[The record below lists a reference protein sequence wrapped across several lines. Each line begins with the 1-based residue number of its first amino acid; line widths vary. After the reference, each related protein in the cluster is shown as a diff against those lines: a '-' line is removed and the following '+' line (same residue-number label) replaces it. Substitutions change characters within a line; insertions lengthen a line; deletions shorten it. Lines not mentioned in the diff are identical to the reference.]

1 MRSRYRIP
9 HVEEVEVPRP
19 HVLRVTFD
27 DGLVKEL
34 EFISGDYRGTMFEAL
49 EDPSFFEKVRVDG
62 ESRTV
67 VWPNGLDLDPAVLHG
82 DFPPAGKDSF
92 RQLTSTPK
100 DKRVR

>member
-1 MRSRYRIP
+1 M
-9 HVEEVEVPRP
+9 PRP

-34 EFISGDYRGTMFEAL
+34 EFIPGGNQGTLFEDL
-49 EDPSFFEKVRVDG
+49 EDPKFFEKVRVDG
-62 ESRTV
+62 ENRTV

-82 DFPPAGKDSF
+82 DFPPIGKDSF
-92 RQLTSTPK
+92 RELSSTPR